1 MIQLK
6 LTLTSKRPN
15 RVYALNGKSYKL
27 QPGPNVLNLEYEDYL
42 SLAKALHITPVENT
56 PVATEPVT
64 TESEQVADKVA
75 EEKPAPEM
83 PVENEKEPEVIENS
97 DKPEDTHTDES
108 TPVEESTKDETVPEV
123 DYTIWSTTKLKA
135 EYKSITGNACK
146 LKKEEIIAFLQERS
160 KNA

>member
-64 TESEQVADKVA
+64 TETEKVA
-75 EEKPAPEM
+75 EEKPAPEV
-83 PVENEKEPEVIENS
+83 PTETEKEPEVIENS

-108 TPVEESTKDETVPEV
+108 TLVEESVKDETVHEV
-123 DYTIWSTTKLKA
+123 DYTTWSTTKLKA
-135 EYKSITGNACK
+135 EYKSITGNSCK
-146 LKKEEIIAFLQERS
+146 LKRDEIIAFLQEHS